1 MFKCKLFLWPYLLQ
15 TKFVKLLNFL
25 GFVGPQVVYPEL
37 NLLVLDNVGYQ
48 VVYPGL
54 GFYLNYLCK
63 YLV

>member
-1 MFKCKLFLWPYLLQ
+1 MLTVYGPICFRLSL
-15 TKFVKLLNFL
+15 V
-25 GFVGPQVVYPEL
+25 GFEFGPQVVYPEL